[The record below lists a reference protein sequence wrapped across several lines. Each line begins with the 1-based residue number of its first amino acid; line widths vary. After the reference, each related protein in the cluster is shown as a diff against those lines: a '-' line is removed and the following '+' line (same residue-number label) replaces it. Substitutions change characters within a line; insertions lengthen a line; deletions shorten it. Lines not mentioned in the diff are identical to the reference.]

1 MKRKHN
7 LIDNSDNEETLSE
20 TKEPKIKRDLAKKE
34 PGGPSNL
41 RRILKYNAILAT
53 IFLVPFLAIKFC
65 HQGDVQLGSL
75 IDNFIGERC
84 SSPIWVHKNISL
96 LRKNLE
102 DNFFGQH
109 IAQSI
114 ILSQLSRRWT
124 TSTHIGYQKPL
135 VMSFHGWTGSGKV
148 RIYSISQK
156 QLTLFILIF
165 LLFFIRTI

>member
-7 LIDNSDNEETLSE
+7 LIDNSDNEEFLSE

-34 PGGPSNL
+34 TGGSSNL

-53 IFLVPFLAIKFC
+53 IFLVPFLAIKFS

-84 SSPIWVHKNISL
+84 SPIWLHKNISL
-96 LRKNLE
+96 LRNNLE

-109 IAQSI
+109 IAQNI

-124 TSTHIGYQKPL
+124 TQYIGYQKPL

-148 RIYSISQK
+148 RLYSISQK
-156 QLTLFILIF
+156 QFILIF
-165 LLFFIRTI
+165 FLSFSPI